1 MKKCLAY
8 AVALGALAP
17 LGNVALAAD
26 ATDDSLT
33 WFGVTLYGTVDVGYT
48 YQNRGTPLND
58 YFPPGLEYMVQKNA
72 TKSISSISQ
81 NGMSQSKVGLRGIH
95 EFFPGFSGIFRLETH
110 FSPLNGNLSD
120 GVKSVVQNNGVFA
133 PNQNT
138 NGDSNRAGQ
147 PFGGSAYAGVQS
159 KTFGT
164 LTLGRQNSLLADN
177 IAKYDPLSGSYAFS
191 FLGYSGTFG
200 GSGDTQDLRLDNS
213 VKYFNQ
219 IGRVRIAGMFAN
231 GYGTGSGGNALE
243 GDIGGDPLPGLSIDA
258 VYANKKDAVLATPAS
273 PSQFR
278 VCNPPTLVPGTGTT
292 ACLSPTISADTAVN
306 ATVSDNWTWG
316 VLASYLW
323 QQFKFSAGFED
334 IHFRNPQ
341 TKLFPGQPDIG
352 GYTLGWVNNNAY
364 PEKAKLLQ
372 YSFAGVKY
380 SPFGKLDVYAAWY
393 YIYQNQFRHGAAITC
408 PGGNL
413 AATFHENSACSGR
426 QAGYSLVADYKFDR
440 HFDVYVGAMYSHL
453 ADGLAAGTAAS
464 AVGPYPAYNS
474 NTFSIDPT
482 IGGRFN
488 F

>member
-1 MKKCLAY
+1 VKKYLAY
-8 AVALGALAP
+8 VGAVSALAA
-17 LGNVALAAD
+17 LGNVAHAAD

-33 WFGVTLYGTVDVGYT
+33 WFGVTLYGTFDVGYT

-72 TKSISSISQ
+72 TKSISSVSE

-95 EFFPGFSGIFRLETH
+95 EFFPGFSGIFRMETH
-110 FSPLNGNLSD
+110 FQPLSGNLSD

-133 PNQNT
+133 PNQST

-147 PFGGSAYAGVQS
+147 PFGGQIYAGVQT
-159 KTFGT
+159 KTYGT
-164 LTLGRQNSLLADN
+164 LTIGRQLSLLADN
-177 IAKYDPLSGSYAFS
+177 IGKYDPLSGSYAFS

-219 IGRVRIAGMFAN
+219 IEQFRIAGMFSN

-243 GDIGGDPLPGLSIDA
+243 ADVGGDPLPGLSIDA
-258 VYANKKDAVLATPAS
+258 VYANKKDAILVTPAA
-273 PSQFR
+273 PGVFHTC
-278 VCNPPTLVPGTGTT
+278 VAPAAPPT
-292 ACLSPTISADTAVN
+292 CLPATVSFDTAVN
-306 ATVSDNWTWG
+306 ATVSDDWTWG
-316 VLASYLW
+316 VLGSYLW
-323 QQFKFSAGFED
+323 RQFKFSAGFED

-341 TKLFPGQPDIG
+341 TKLFPGQPDLG

-364 PEKAKLLQ
+364 PEKAKILQ
-372 YSFAGVKY
+372 YHFAGVKY
-380 SPFGKLDVYAAWY
+380 SFNSHLDIFGAWY
-393 YIYQNQFRHGAAITC
+393 YILQNQFRHGAAITC

-464 AVGPYPAYNS
+464 AGNPAFTS